1 MDPLYIKVVNGQ
13 TSGNPVYESNLIA
26 AFGSVPD
33 GWAPFNRI
41 QQPTDILTNLFQV
54 AVNTY
59 TLSSDNVTWQDTWTA
74 RDMTTDEKSALIAS
88 YQNNPPGPNMTLD
101 TSTLQWSPN
110 TPRPTDGQK
119 YRWDFS
125 TGTWVVKS

>member
-1 MDPLYIKVVNGQ
+1 MENLYIKIVDDQ
-13 TSGNPVYESNLIA
+13 PYRNPVLESNLLQV
-26 AFGSVPD
+26 FGSIPD

-41 QQPTDILTNLFQV
+41 QQPTDILTNPFQV

-59 TLSSDNVTWQDTWTA
+59 TLSSDGVTWQDTWTT
-74 RDMTTDEKSALIAS
+74 RDMTADEKSALIAS

-110 TPRPTDGQK
+110 TPKPTDGQQ
-119 YRWDFS
+119 YRWDLAN
-125 TGTWVVKS
+125 GIWVIRS